1 MRYGPA
7 NPGDKAGLVAFQ
19 NERFHYFVGLTMQ
32 QDGRVTVDVE
42 QHRVIGGRDTTVV
55 LASKPWTLSR
65 DPILLRIDA
74 RGDRYDFY
82 YATRPGAW
90 TPLATDA
97 DGTMLSTRIA
107 GGFVGTMLG
116 MYAFSSSP

>member
-1 MRYGPA
+1 
-7 NPGDKAGLVAFQ
+7 
-19 NERFHYFVGLTMQ
+19 
-32 QDGRVTVDVE
+32 
-42 QHRVIGGRDTTVV
+42 VIGGRDTTVV
-55 LASKPWTLSR
+55 LASKPWTSAR

-82 YATRPGAW
+82 YAARAGAW
-90 TPLATDA
+90 TALATDA

-107 GGFVGTMLG
+107 SGFVGTMLG